1 MSVNAEPGLLRLRR
15 VQMAGWASL
24 FGLFTCFLVLVA
36 IESRIPDQVWALKTA
51 LMVCV
56 AVHLG
61 AVGYLRRQRCPACGH
76 KFVGSTRSVVGSFT
90 ALSQRQCQHCGA
102 GAQTRGS

>member
-1 MSVNAEPGLLRLRR
+1 MSERAGAGLARLRR
-15 VQMAGWASL
+15 IQTAGWASL
-24 FGLFTCFLVLVA
+24 FGLFTCFLILVA
-36 IESRIPDQVWALKTA
+36 SESRIPDQVWAVKTA
-51 LMVCV
+51 LLVCI

-102 GAQTRGS
+102 GAQRDRS